1 MFRALGSL
9 TTTKKGS
16 IGVRTLMLLT
26 AIAAAGCAGQPSN
39 PQTQLSA
46 TPAPYV
52 SPSGAAEP
60 TTSVEAQ
67 RLAAAKNLNLKVI
80 DKDGQQ
86 LFCRSNLVTGSHIQ
100 RDTRCYTAEQV
111 DKMQEQTQRDL
122 EQSYLRPNFSQTP
135 GKGVLSQ

>member
-1 MFRALGSL
+1 MIRALGSM
-9 TTTKKGS
+9 TATKKGCV
-16 IGVRTLMLLT
+16 GVRTLMLLT
-26 AIAAAGCAGQPSN
+26 AIVAAGCAVPAHS
-39 PQTQLSA
+39 PTHLSA

-111 DKMQEQTQRDL
+111 DKTQEQTQRDL